1 MLRQRTMPVLSL
13 KNRWL
18 QWKTQ
23 RLKWAR
29 AGKKMAENTE
39 DACKLQIKSQKT
51 EEITIPAC
59 IILRPKICSCAYGMR
74 SEHFGVGSSVSAR
87 ACVFARVGWAGCV
100 CVFKYATVGGK
111 KTRRA
116 PVFCFPLLK
125 TVTRPHC
132 RINDCDKR
140 ATPSGTL
147 VQNPFPKYLLA
158 RA

>member
-1 MLRQRTMPVLSL
+1 M
-13 KNRWL
+13 
-18 QWKTQ
+18 
-23 RLKWAR
+23 
-29 AGKKMAENTE
+29 ENTE
-39 DACKLQIKSQKT
+39 IKVGKSRKKMVGNTEDGCKLQIKSQKT

-59 IILRPKICSCAYGMR
+59 IILCPKICSCAYGMR
-74 SEHFGVGSSVSAR
+74 SEHF
-87 ACVFARVGWAGCV
+87 CV
-100 CVFKYATVGGK
+100 CLRVWVGPGACAYSNMQQLEA

-147 VQNPFPKYLLA
+147 VQNPFPKYLVA

>member
-1 MLRQRTMPVLSL
+1 M
-13 KNRWL
+13 
-18 QWKTQ
+18 
-23 RLKWAR
+23 
-29 AGKKMAENTE
+29 AGNTE
-39 DACKLQIKSQKT
+39 DGSKLQIKSQKT
-51 EEITIPAC
+51 EKITIPAC
-59 IILRPKICSCAYGMR
+59 IILCPKICSFAYGMR
-74 SEHFGVGSSVSAR
+74 SEHFSVGSSVSAR
-87 ACVFARVGWAGCV
+87 ACVFVRVGWVGCV
-100 CVFKYATVGGK
+100 CVFKYAAVEA

-116 PVFCFPLLK
+116 PVFWFPLLK